1 MVRQASATPEVAVD
15 FFTKM
20 LHPMPQR
27 RMSITAACQHPYV
40 REAVQ
45 RLDSEMGDSATHPAV
60 PVSTQTD
67 ALTASSDMAD
77 SSSGMSSP
85 LADADCASINSSS
98 TSSPEPSNSQ
108 PVQGASGVINIA
120 VDCTGQPADAPPAD
134 APPADAPPADAPPA
148 DGPPAYTP
156 PAVGRPAHTSPA
168 DAPPVD
174 ADSEQAQGART
185 DRCAPAFL
193 PSSLPSSW
201 SVVIASQRALALWVA
216 A

>member
-1 MVRQASATPEVAVD
+1 MKAEATGEPIQHPLLDMVRQASATPEVAVD

-27 RMSITAACQHPYV
+27 RMSITDACQHPYV
-40 REAVQ
+40 CEPVQ
-45 RLDSEMGDSATHPAV
+45 RLDSEMVDSATHPAV

-67 ALTASSDMAD
+67 ALTTTSDTAD

-108 PVQGASGVINIA
+108 PAQGASGVINIV
-120 VDCTGQPADAPPAD
+120 VDCTGQ
-134 APPADAPPADAPPA
+134 PADAPPADAPPA

-156 PAVGRPAHTSPA
+156 PAVGRPAHTPPA

-201 SVVIASQRALALWVA
+201 SVNLPASKL
-216 A
+216 